1 MYFQEIAQKHDCQ
14 QALWLFGPDEE
25 ITEVGAMNI
34 FAFFQHPDG
43 RKELV
48 TPSLESGLILPGVT
62 RRSVLELAEEW
73 NEFDISERKLTIHE
87 VLGKIHLK
95 SEFLFIVFYVK
106 VDIEK
111 YFVKS
116 ANVDFM
122 EFLSK
127 TIWAEFRNFST
138 ENIVCVQHSVK
149 ITRIY
154 SHSFFGKNFV
164 KVTLLLKKLLKSWFD
179 EILIW
184 WEFFRFSHCTVW
196 K

>member
-1 MYFQEIAQKHDCQ
+1 
-14 QALWLFGPDEE
+14 
-25 ITEVGAMNI
+25 MNI

-95 SEFLFIVFYVK
+95 SEFLFIVIYVI
-106 VDIEK
+106 VEIEK

-116 ANVDFM
+116 VNVDFM

-127 TIWAEFRNFST
+127 TI
-138 ENIVCVQHSVK
+138 
-149 ITRIY
+149 
-154 SHSFFGKNFV
+154 
-164 KVTLLLKKLLKSWFD
+164 
-179 EILIW
+179 
-184 WEFFRFSHCTVW
+184 
-196 K
+196 